1 MMKAVRLHQYGG
13 PEKLQYEDSVPDPSL
28 QPDSILIRTV
38 AASINPI
45 DWKVRSGAR
54 QKDFPL
60 QFPAILGRDVSGV
73 VSEVGATVTN
83 IKPGDPVVAF
93 SNATYAEFV
102 AVAASSVTHVPDGL
116 ELADSAAVPLIAL
129 TGDQL
134 VRHAA
139 GVQSGQTVVVTGA
152 LGSVGRAAVHT
163 AKKMGARV
171 IAGVRKNQLSD
182 ARSLGVA
189 DVVALDDNAAIDKL
203 AVDAIADTV
212 GGEVGAK
219 LLAKVKAGGRFGYAS
234 GLPENAAANYP
245 QIKVTRVFAQ
255 PDPSKVRE
263 FLDDIRDGRF
273 VLPIGRRLPLK
284 DAAEGHRLGEKGGI
298 GKILLI
304 V

>member
-1 MMKAVRLHQYGG
+1 M
-13 PEKLQYEDSVPDPSL
+13 
-28 QPDSILIRTV
+28 
-38 AASINPI
+38 
-45 DWKVRSGAR
+45 
-54 QKDFPL
+54 
-60 QFPAILGRDVSGV
+60 
-73 VSEVGATVTN
+73 
-83 IKPGDPVVAF
+83 
-93 SNATYAEFV
+93 
-102 AVAASSVTHVPDGL
+102 
-116 ELADSAAVPLIAL
+116 
-129 TGDQL
+129 
-134 VRHAA
+134 
-139 GVQSGQTVVVTGA
+139 VVTGA

-234 GLPENAAANYP
+234 VLPENAAASYP
-245 QIKVTRVFAQ
+245 QVKVTRVFAQ
-255 PDPSKVRE
+255 SDPSKVRE

>member
-1 MMKAVRLHQYGG
+1 MKAVRLHEYGG
-13 PEKLQYEDSVPDPSL
+13 PEKLQYEDGVPDPRL
-28 QPDSILIRTV
+28 QPDTILIKTV
-38 AASINPI
+38 ATSINPI

-54 QKDFPL
+54 LKDFPL
-60 QFPAILGRDVSGV
+60 RLPAILGRDVSGV
-73 VSEVGATVTN
+73 VSEVEATVTN
-83 IKPGDPVVAF
+83 IKRGDRVLAF

-102 AVAASSVTHVPDGL
+102 AVAASLVTHVPDGL
-116 ELADSAAVPLIAL
+116 ELVDSAAVPLIVL

-171 IAGVRKNQLSD
+171 IAGVRQNQLSD

-212 GGEVGAK
+212 GGEVGAR
-219 LLAKVKAGGRFGYAS
+219 LLAKVKAGGTDLGMPLSCRKMPPPA
-234 GLPENAAANYP
+234 
-245 QIKVTRVFAQ
+245 
-255 PDPSKVRE
+255 
-263 FLDDIRDGRF
+263 IR
-273 VLPIGRRLPLK
+273 K
-284 DAAEGHRLGEKGGI
+284 
-298 GKILLI
+298 
-304 V
+304 

>member
-1 MMKAVRLHQYGG
+1 MNTVAPKSFIMRMV
-13 PEKLQYEDSVPDPSL
+13 SL
-28 QPDSILIRTV
+28 THVSSRNSILIKTV

-60 QFPAILGRDVSGV
+60 QFPTILGRDVSGV
-73 VSEVGATVTN
+73 VSEVEATVTN
-83 IKPGDPVVAF
+83 IKPGDRVVAF

-102 AVAASSVTHVPDGL
+102 AVAASLVTHVPDGL

-134 VRHAA
+134 VRQAA
-139 GVQSGQTVVVTGA
+139 GVQAGQTVVVTGA

-203 AVDAIADTV
+203 AVDTIADTV

-234 GLPENAAANYP
+234 VLPENAAASYP
-245 QIKVTRVFAQ
+245 QVKVTRVFAQ
-255 PDPSKVRE
+255 SDPSKVRE
-263 FLDDIRDGRF
+263 FLNDIRDGRF

-298 GKILLI
+298 GKILLT